1 MLMSPTGR
9 PSAFSTW
16 KRTRLATLVATD
28 EMRVP
33 YSTMMYRLMVI
44 SSPRFAVTT
53 STPWRGSRV
62 RMFVKPST
70 TFLGAMPTTPYDC
83 STAWLARVAMAWGE
97 ISMRPREELSQVMAG
112 SLVIGQDATVNAH
125 MARATVARSLAAS
138 PATACGTDG

>member
-9 PSAFSTW
+9 PSAFSTL

-44 SSPRFAVTT
+44 SSPRITT

-62 RMFVKPST
+62 RILVRPST

-97 ISMRPREELSQVMAG
+97 ISMRPREELSPVMAG

-125 MARATVARSLAAS
+125 MARATVARS
-138 PATACGTDG
+138 PAPRRGTAGGTGGG